1 MNTQLETIAS
11 EILLSKGIK
20 PNYSNRDFMNAVIIF
35 QSALMDKMYD
45 NQEYDNMNLVQRTE
59 MAEVCGL
66 RLHKL
71 IHTFTGLDMRQIEN
85 FL

>member
-11 EILLSKGIK
+11 EILNNIEGK
-20 PNYSNRDFMNAVIIF
+20 PNYSNRDFINAVIIF

-45 NQEYDNMNLVQRTE
+45 NQDYDKMSVEQRYI
-59 MAEVCGL
+59 MAETCGNQL
-66 RLHKL
+66 RKF
-71 IHTFTGLDMRQIEN
+71 IHTFTGLDMHQIEN